1 MKIGLSTYSLSRAI
15 RDGRLSVLD
24 AIDWVAENGGQH
36 VEIVPAGFA
45 LEEDADLVTRIKER
59 VRSAGLELSSYTIG
73 ANFLTGDEA
82 ARGAE
87 IQRVK
92 RHVDIGAELGVKLM
106 RHDAGTRAPAE
117 ATFQQFA
124 ADLPILADACREV
137 ADYAAQFGIT
147 TSVENHGF
155 HCQASDRV
163 HALVDAVDR
172 KNFRTTIDIGNFLC
186 ADEDPVAGVGRNVGV
201 ASMIHVKD
209 FYRRYTDE
217 KPSDGWFQSMGG
229 VFLRGAVVGQGDLD
243 IPKLLRIVKHAGYD
257 GYLSVE
263 FEGLEDCFLGSKAGM
278 EATRRIWERQ

>member
-15 RDGRLSVLD
+15 RDERISVLD
-24 AIDWVAENGGQH
+24 AIDWIAENGGEH
-36 VEIVPAGFA
+36 VEIVPAGFS
-45 LEEDADLVTRIKER
+45 LDEDAGLAAAIRER
-59 VRSAGLELSSYTIG
+59 ARVAGLDISSYTIG
-73 ANFLTGDEA
+73 ANFLAGDEA
-82 ARGAE
+82 ARAAE
-87 IQRVK
+87 IKRVK
-92 RHVDIGAELGVKLM
+92 RHVDIGAALGVKLM
-106 RHDAGTRAPAE
+106 RHDAGSRPPVE
-117 ATFQQFA
+117 ATFEQFR

-137 ADYAAQFGIT
+137 AEYATQFGIT

-186 ADEDPVAGVGRNVGV
+186 ADEDPVAAVTRNVGI

-209 FYRRYTDE
+209 FYRRYVDD
-217 KPSDGWFQSMGG
+217 KPSDGWFSSTGG
-229 VFLRGAVVGQGDLD
+229 VFLRGAIVGQGDLD
-243 IPKLLRIVKHAGYD
+243 IPKLLRIIKHAGYD

-278 EATRRIWERQ
+278 ETTRLIWDRQ